1 MAVGACELAA
11 RNAHAEKI
19 PIRDFLDADMDG
31 VSLYLEKNFENVKL
45 EYTRLRISADIH
57 AILGM
62 WNFWGKISSE
72 VCRSRLIRIGSC

>member
-1 MAVGACELAA
+1 MDAC
-11 RNAHAEKI
+11 
-19 PIRDFLDADMDG
+19 MDG

-62 WNFWGKISSE
+62 WNFFGEYIIKSVQTQIY
-72 VCRSRLIRIGSC
+72 